1 MGASA
6 RISVVAAEAGTRR
19 PGGNWARS
27 NADVIPAQ
35 AGIHL
40 HLPGPHRR
48 DESRARRIVRLAF
61 AAAIFI
67 SAGFALAAEPPAQPH
82 PRTAIASAHKLAT
95 AAGFEAIDAGGNAF
109 DAAVAV
115 AAALSV
121 VEPQSSGIG
130 GGGFFLLRRAADG
143 KEVMVD
149 ARETA
154 PAAVDAKDYLD
165 ANGQP
170 SRDHAINGPL
180 SAGIPGEPAA
190 LAWLAK
196 HYGRLPLSK
205 SLAPAIRLA
214 RDGFQPDARMLA
226 RIGSRKEVI
235 ARYPASA
242 ALYLVDGEVPKQGW
256 TFRSP
261 DLARVLQRIADEGSD
276 GFYRGETAKA
286 LVDGV
291 RKAGGRW
298 SLQDLAAYE
307 VKERAPIAFDYRGY
321 HIVTAPPPSSGGIAL
336 AEMLNILS
344 GYDLAKLDPAHRV
357 HLTVEAMRRAYRD
370 RAEYLGDP
378 DYVQMPVAELT
389 SPLYAAGLRA
399 SIHPDKATPSA
410 MLPPYMPPTEGTHTT
425 HFSIMDADGN
435 MVAATQT
442 VNLPFG
448 SAFVAPGT
456 GFVLNDEMDD
466 FALVAGKP
474 NAYGLVGGAANAPE
488 PGHRPLSSMTP
499 TLVIGKER
507 SAVLGTPGG
516 SRIITMVLEGVLGF
530 INGETPEQFVANP
543 RFHHQYLPDVI
554 SAEQGA
560 FTPDEVQKLEAM
572 GHTVSESE
580 RRWGFMNAVSIDHA
594 SGRMH
599 AASDP
604 RGTSGSGVVK

>member
-1 MGASA
+1 
-6 RISVVAAEAGTRR
+6 
-19 PGGNWARS
+19 
-27 NADVIPAQ
+27 
-35 AGIHL
+35 
-40 HLPGPHRR
+40 
-48 DESRARRIVRLAF
+48 
-61 AAAIFI
+61 
-67 SAGFALAAEPPAQPH
+67 
-82 PRTAIASAHKLAT
+82 
-95 AAGFEAIDAGGNAF
+95 
-109 DAAVAV
+109 V

-130 GGGFFLLRRAADG
+130 GGGFFLLRRASDG

-154 PAAVDAKDYLD
+154 PAAVDASDYLD
-165 ANGQP
+165 ADGQP

-180 SAGIPGEPAA
+180 SAAIPGEPAA
-190 LAWLAK
+190 LAWLAT
-196 HYGRLPLSK
+196 HYGRLPLSR

-226 RIGSRKEVI
+226 RIGSRREVI
-235 ARYPASA
+235 ARYPASS
-242 ALYLVDGEVPKQGW
+242 ALYLVDGAVPKQGW

-261 DLARVLQRIADEGSD
+261 DLARVLERIAEKGSD
-276 GFYRGETAKA
+276 GFYRGETARA

-291 RKAGGRW
+291 RAAGGRW
-298 SLQDLAAYE
+298 SMEDLAGYE
-307 VKERAPIAFDYRGY
+307 IRERAPIAFDYRDY
-321 HIVTAPPPSSGGIAL
+321 RIVTAPPPSSGGIAL
-336 AEMLNILS
+336 AEMLNILG

-378 DYVQMPVAELT
+378 DYVSMPVAELT

-410 MLPPYMPPTEGTHTT
+410 LLPPYMAPEGGTHTT

-448 SAFVAPGT
+448 SGFVAPGT
-456 GFVLNDEMDD
+456 GFVLNNEMDD

-474 NAYGLVGGAANAPE
+474 NAYGLLGGAANAPE

-507 SAVLGTPGG
+507 SASIGTPGG
-516 SRIITMVLEGVLGF
+516 SRIITMVLEGVLAF
-530 INGETPEQFVANP
+530 IDGETPGQFVARP
-543 RFHHQYLPDVI
+543 RFHHQYMPDVI
-554 SAEQGA
+554 SAEKGA
-560 FTPDEVQKLEAM
+560 FTPEEVATLEGM
-572 GHTVSESE
+572 GHVISESE

-594 SGRMH
+594 TGTMH

-604 RGTSGSGVVK
+604 RGTSGSGEVREPRAAK